1 MKEEVERIA
10 YSVVE
15 AARIAGIGRTGL
27 YQLIS
32 EGAIP
37 IVKIGIRTL
46 VRRSDLEAFM
56 AALPPSRPIR
66 TQTSGLKSVSV
77 AR

>member
-1 MKEEVERIA
+1 MPEEVERIA

-15 AARIAGIGRTGL
+15 AAQIAGIGRTGL

-32 EGAIP
+32 DGRIP
-37 IVKIGIRTL
+37 AVKIGKRTL

-56 AALPPSRPIR
+56 AALPTSRPSRNGA
-66 TQTSGLKSVSV
+66 S
-77 AR
+77 

>member
-1 MKEEVERIA
+1 MPEEVERIA

-27 YQLIS
+27 YQLIHD
-32 EGAIP
+32 GVIP
-37 IVKIGIRTL
+37 VVKIGKRTL

-56 AALPPSRPIR
+56 AALPTTRPSQSR
-66 TQTSGLKSVSV
+66 TL
-77 AR
+77 